1 MAPKP
6 LQVLREKGGGGYIT
20 EGDSLYIGYNV
31 LGIALMLSVS
41 DSR

>member
-1 MAPKP
+1 MALKP
-6 LQVLREKGGGGYIT
+6 LQVLREKGGGVYIT

-31 LGIALMLSVS
+31 LGIALMLIVS